1 MEEGY
6 LIIETSLEHPGL
18 VRIRKA
24 EVPPGEP
31 DPETQTDPQIRYVAR
46 FNDLSA
52 AQMHIHTEL
61 RHGLV
66 DAEAGLYRSDPVAAV
81 AAAQSVELRHR
92 QIYLD
97 PRLAGNDSLE
107 TAIETRRWHHRL
119 ADRIWQAVG
128 ILAVA
133 FLLIKVFFGF

>member
-6 LIIETSLEHPGL
+6 LIIETSPEHPGL

-24 EVPPGEP
+24 EVPPGDSDLEA
-31 DPETQTDPQIRYVAR
+31 QSDPQIRYVAR

-52 AQMHIHTEL
+52 AKMHVHSEL

-66 DAEAGLYRSDPVAAV
+66 DVESGLYRSDPVTAV

-97 PRLAGNDSLE
+97 PDLAENHSLD
-107 TAIETRRWHHRL
+107 TAIEKRHWRHRL
-119 ADRIWQAVG
+119 SDQIWRIVGVIAVVFLFAK
-128 ILAVA
+128 IL
-133 FLLIKVFFGF
+133 FGF